1 MTSLRRENRGRG
13 AAAGNRRALLAAA
26 VEVFG
31 EQGYDA
37 PLSAVAKRAGV
48 GQGSLYRHFPD
59 RVALAVAVFE
69 DNVVELEELAALPG
83 TTLDALL
90 DAVTDQLVSCVGF
103 VDVVT
108 ASVRDGRV
116 EAVAER
122 VGAVLAG
129 ALPQAQAAGRF
140 RDDVTAA
147 DVVLAIGMV
156 AGLVAKVPPED
167 RLRTA
172 AAAWALLRQGL
183 RP

>member
-1 MTSLRRENRGRG
+1 MTFPRRENRGRG

-31 EQGYDA
+31 ERGYDA

-69 DNVVELEELAALPG
+69 DNVVELEELAAVPG

-129 ALPQAQAAGRF
+129 ALPSAQAAGRF